1 MRTVPIICST
11 RTESYYAEPSSSIQT
26 KLNISV
32 GFYRTKNY
40 QPLLDIGCSN
50 SNPLILSDLNVKT
63 SAEHLPAQCTAMC
76 NDEFFKVL
84 EGDLTMTT
92 SANYKT
98 AILYIGSKKNKKPSN
113 CTNCIISHSFST
125 WCKISS
131 LNITKLCLMS

>member
-50 SNPLILSDLNVKT
+50 SNPLILTDQNVKT
-63 SAEHLPAQCTAMC
+63 LAEHLPAQCDALC
-76 NDEFFKVL
+76 NDEFFRVM
-84 EGDLTMTT
+84 EGDLKMTT
-92 SANYKT
+92 SAKYNT
-98 AILYIGSKKNKKPSN
+98 AILYIGSKKIKNLQ
-113 CTNCIISHSFST
+113 TARTAISHSFST

-131 LNITKLCLMS
+131 LNIRKPYQM